1 MEITAIDSSATFA
14 NSYKNKGDGGGP
26 KTKVRYSI
34 NMDETLKQFDTL
46 KFSLNKAFISA
57 SEICDIPL
65 VPAGST
71 AAGLSAFWASRL
83 LTGDNSL
90 ERPYTHLYSRLTTKS
105 NTYTVHVWVEVLRPV
120 VPRGAA
126 NNDAQW
132 AQFNDKKQDQI
143 VSRYRG
149 STLIERYIDPM
160 DPALANFDET
170 FNGATETDANG
181 NITKAGSLD
190 PFYKFH
196 VLSTKKFG
204 R

>member
-1 MEITAIDSSATFA
+1 M
-14 NSYKNKGDGGGP
+14 G
-26 KTKVRYSI
+26 
-34 NMDETLKQFDTL
+34 
-46 KFSLNKAFISA
+46 
-57 SEICDIPL
+57 
-65 VPAGST
+65 
-71 AAGLSAFWASRL
+71 AFWANNT

-90 ERPYTHLYSRLTTKS
+90 ERPYALLYPRLTTKS

-132 AQFNDKKQDQI
+132 AQWNENKKDQI
-143 VSRYRG
+143 ISRYRG
-149 STLIERYIDPM
+149 STLIERYIDPQ

-170 FNGATETDANG
+170 YNGATETDASG

-204 R
+204 Q